1 MHNHANSAGGIHS
14 VLVTSTS
21 LHRVSTRTNGLD
33 VLTERSVDSLDHVQ
47 ASNTQHLRA
56 SVFTFTT
63 PVAVHDL
70 RVLSQ
75 QVVRSRVQEREAVI
89 LRNGLLIQLLSSGEQ
104 SSHQLLSGQVS
115 QHTTICHLAPTSFSR
130 NRGWFTSSF
139 HCQLQDVLV
148 VGISQ
153 SAPKLLRVRT
163 PHVIVVHRFVNV
175 GDECVSDQ
183 QVINGDDSLV
193 CRKVETSNLLAWKM
207 VLSVDL
213 TQNRELCGLAVLDVA
228 NHVLVFSHT
237 VLFESSQNFTSKDLH
252 EQGLGITSG
261 VDLTNT
267 GNGSVSHLCL
277 PQENLKD

>member
-1 MHNHANSAGGIHS
+1 MHDHANSVGGIHS
-14 VLVTSTS
+14 VLVASASQHSVTTSS
-21 LHRVSTRTNGLD
+21 NGLD
-33 VLTERSVDSLDHVQ
+33 VLTERSVNGLHHVQ

-63 PVAVHDL
+63 PEAVHDL

-89 LRNGLLIQLLSSGEQ
+89 LRDELLVQLLSSGEQ
-104 SSHQLLSGQVS
+104 SSHQLLSGRVS
-115 QHTTICHLAPTSFSR
+115 QQTSIGHLAAASLGG
-130 NRGWFTSSF
+130 NRSGVTRSL

-148 VGISQ
+148 VGIGQ
-153 SAPKLLRVRT
+153 SAANLLRVRT
-163 PHVIVVHRFVNV
+163 TYIVVVHRLVNV
-175 GDECVSDQ
+175 GDKRMRDQ

-193 CRKVETSNLLAWKM
+193 RRQVETIDLLTRSV
-207 VLSVDL
+207 VLSADL
-213 TQNRELCGLAVLDVA
+213 TQNRELRGLAVLDVA

-237 VLFESSQNFTSKDLH
+237 VLFESSQNFASEDLQ

-277 PQENLKD
+277 PQKNLKE